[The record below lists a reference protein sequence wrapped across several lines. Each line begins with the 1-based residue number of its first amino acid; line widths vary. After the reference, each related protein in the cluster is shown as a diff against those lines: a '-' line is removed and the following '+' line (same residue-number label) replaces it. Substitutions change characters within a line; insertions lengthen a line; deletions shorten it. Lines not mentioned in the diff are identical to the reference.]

1 MELGGFMK
9 KSVLTVAVMAG
20 LCLAGCS
27 INTPEAVSPSATT
40 PATTATQTTSAKA
53 TATPTP
59 TPTAISTSGS
69 YAADITKL
77 GIKPDNMK
85 SYASWMKERICEQD
99 SIGLG
104 VAVRS
109 IGGGTPESGGGV
121 DVVRLTN
128 AYFCPNKTQEIEA
141 ALDYFEK

>member
-1 MELGGFMK
+1 MK
-9 KSVLTVAVMAG
+9 KSFLTVAVMAG

-27 INTPEAVSPSATT
+27 ANTPEAVPPTTTTPSPTGTQTT
-40 PATTATQTTSAKA
+40 PARATT
-53 TATPTP
+53 TPTP
-59 TPTAISTSGS
+59 TPTAIATSGS

-85 SYASWMKERICEQD
+85 SYTAFMKERICEQD

-104 VAVRS
+104 IAVRS
-109 IGGGTPESGGGV
+109 IGGGTPDSGGGV

-128 AYFCPNKTQEIEA
+128 AYFCPTKTQEIEA
-141 ALDYFEK
+141 ALDYFDQ